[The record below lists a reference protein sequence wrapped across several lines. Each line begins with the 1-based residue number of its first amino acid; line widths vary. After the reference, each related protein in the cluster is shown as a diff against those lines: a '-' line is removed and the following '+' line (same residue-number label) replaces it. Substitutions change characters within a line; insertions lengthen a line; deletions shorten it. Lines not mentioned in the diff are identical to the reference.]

1 MAENLKE
8 FLQLSSFQT
17 AVMTFIVSQA
27 EATNQMKELREVFIR
42 FDEDGDGLLQLSEI
56 TQGLHEVLGDVKG
69 SLKIFD
75 DIVNGLDKNL
85 NGVIDFTEFL
95 TAASDKE

>member
-1 MAENLKE
+1 
-8 FLQLSSFQT
+8 
-17 AVMTFIVSQA
+17 MTFIVSQA
-27 EATNQMKELREVFIR
+27 EATNQMKELREVFVR